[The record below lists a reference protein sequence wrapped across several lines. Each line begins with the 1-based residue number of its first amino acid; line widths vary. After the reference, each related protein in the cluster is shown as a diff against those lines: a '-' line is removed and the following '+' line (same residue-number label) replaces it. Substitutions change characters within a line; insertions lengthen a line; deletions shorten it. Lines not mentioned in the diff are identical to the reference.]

1 MIEYQL
7 VLKSKLRFIC
17 EGGRGDLETLRK
29 LRSFS
34 LKFCTLLQNYYTNII
49 FQNEPNNPINKPLII
64 NTGEVVVLSL
74 HRYFF
79 LKCLYHYSA
88 HKKRGNAQHNNQ
100 SWRSLRYKPH
110 PIC

>member
-79 LKCLYHYSA
+79 EM
-88 HKKRGNAQHNNQ
+88 
-100 SWRSLRYKPH
+100 SLPLQYP
-110 PIC
+110 